1 MLNKIM
7 IVVKKI
13 ILGFL
18 FIYAFNSLMFS
29 LDVNI
34 PINFLTV
41 SFVSVFGMP
50 ALICLSLFS
59 LFIF

>member
-29 LDVNI
+29 ISFWNASTYLSISIFTVY
-34 PINFLTV
+34 FL
-41 SFVSVFGMP
+41 MR
-50 ALICLSLFS
+50 
-59 LFIF
+59 

>member
-41 SFVSVFGMP
+41 SFVSVFGTY
-50 ALICLSLFS
+50 LSIS
-59 LFIF
+59 IFTVYFLMR